1 MSVTGGSA
9 GDAQLLAGTE
19 AHYEDTAYYD
29 KTYAKRREDVAF
41 YVGLARQ
48 ARHGILEYGAGNGR
62 ITLPMAEAG
71 ARVVAVDRHAAM
83 VDDLKKKRAALP
95 DSVRDRI
102 DIKRGDMCTLRLDTK
117 FGLVI
122 CPFNTFLH
130 LYDRPSVERFL
141 ARVLAHLTASGRF
154 VFDVSMPQ
162 AEELARKVDRAYR
175 TPPFSY
181 PGIGRV
187 KYKERFDY
195 EPLRQIL
202 FVNMEF
208 EPERGEPF
216 TTPLTHRQFFPQE
229 LEALLHYNG
238 FTIEK
243 IEGDFA
249 GPATNETLT
258 LVYTTKA
265 TKRSSR

>member
-1 MSVTGGSA
+1 MSVKGGA
-9 GDAQLLAGTE
+9 AVDAQLLAGTE

-29 KTYAKRREDVAF
+29 KTYAKRREDIAY
-41 YVGLARQ
+41 YVGLARG
-48 ARHGILEYGAGNGR
+48 AKRGILEYGAGNGR

-83 VDDLKKKRAALP
+83 VEDLKRKRDALP
-95 DSVRDRI
+95 EPIRDRI
-102 DIKRGDMCTLRLDTK
+102 EVRRGDMCTLRLEAR

-141 ARVLAHLTASGRF
+141 ARVLAHLAPNGRF

-181 PGIGRV
+181 PGVGRV

-238 FTIEK
+238 FAIEK

-265 TKRSSR
+265 AKGRAR